1 MVLYSGSIPTEYCY
15 KHHLNVDAQNTQE
28 PLIQL
33 FLNLFDKKRTV
44 NIITVRL
51 SDQQGYEIAEI
62 TKTIGMLRFGYGLAK
77 QNPIFQ

>member
-15 KHHLNVDAQNTQE
+15 KLHLNVDAQNTQE

>member
-15 KHHLNVDAQNTQE
+15 KLHLNVDAQNTQE

-51 SDQQGYEIAEI
+51 SD
-62 TKTIGMLRFGYGLAK
+62 
-77 QNPIFQ
+77 